1 MARRFVALVILVV
14 AMLVMAARGLHAKQ
28 SFARSTDTPIAGVVA
43 RFTSQTAQGANCD
56 GAGCTCSTTFPGSG
70 SGIAMYDL
78 GDQVP
83 TGSQWSFSGDFCVS
97 AGAWE
102 SVTISNYGWCFS
114 GPNDPRAGT
123 AHAGA
128 IYWYAE
134 LESAPPTNAGYAFTG
149 NLVAEREQSTANISG
164 SVTVTAG
171 ADLTTT
177 HIDASLSDSS
187 LAFFQG
193 NPLKVCLL
201 GSS

>member
-1 MARRFVALVILVV
+1 MAHRFVAFGVFV
-14 AMLVMAARGLHAKQ
+14 AVMMFVAAFVPRLTA
-28 SFARSTDTPIAGVVA
+28 
-43 RFTSQTAQGANCD
+43 QTARGANCS
-56 GAGCTCSTTFPGSG
+56 GADCTCSTPFPGSG
-70 SGIAMYDL
+70 SGIAMVDL

-83 TGSQWSFSGDFCVS
+83 AGSQWSFSGDFCVS

-114 GPNDPRAGT
+114 GPNDPLAGT

-134 LESAPPTNAGYAFTG
+134 LASTPPTNAGYTFTG
-149 NLVAEREQSTANISG
+149 NLVAEREQNNANISG
-164 SVTVTAG
+164 SVTLTAS
-171 ADLTTT
+171 ADLTMT
-177 HIDASLSDSS
+177 HIDASLSDSN
-187 LAFFQG
+187 LTYFQD